1 MCHLIKYVFAGTL
14 TTQIFGAL
22 FFKED
27 KFSFNSA
34 CKHLGVWAGG
44 EDGAQAGSRYAE
56 LVHKELLSR

>member
-1 MCHLIKYVFAGTL
+1 MYLLAL
-14 TTQIFGAL
+14 LPLIFGAL
-22 FFKED
+22 FFFFFKGD

-56 LVHKELLSR
+56 LVHKKLLSR